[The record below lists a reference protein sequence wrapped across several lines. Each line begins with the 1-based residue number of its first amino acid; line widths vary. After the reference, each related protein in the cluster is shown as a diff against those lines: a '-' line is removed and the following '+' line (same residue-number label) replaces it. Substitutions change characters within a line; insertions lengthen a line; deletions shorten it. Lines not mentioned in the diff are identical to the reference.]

1 MPRKKSASQRKYSR
15 AAGQEVHKE
24 MHKFERGTAKSGR
37 GHTPVKSRAQ
47 AIAIGLSEARKKGE
61 KAPKAAASKKGSS
74 SSSGHTSTSGRK
86 SRSKKASTAKKSTVT
101 QRSSSRNSHVR
112 RARYSGY

>member
-1 MPRKKSASQRKYSR
+1 MPRKKSASQRKYSQ
-15 AAGQEVHKE
+15 AAGQEVKKE
-24 MHKFERGTAKSGR
+24 MHKFKQGTAQSGK
-37 GHTPVKSRAQ
+37 GHTPVKNRAQ

-61 KAPKAAASKKGSS
+61 KAPAAPSKKGASSRSQSTSS
-74 SSSGHTSTSGRK
+74 SRRSPAKKK
-86 SRSKKASTAKKSTVT
+86 SASRKSTVT

>member
-1 MPRKKSASQRKYSR
+1 MPRKKSASQRKYSK

-24 MHKFERGTAKSGR
+24 MHKFKQGTAHSGK
-37 GHTPVKSRAQ
+37 GHAPIKSREQ
-47 AIAIGLSEARKKGE
+47 AIAIGLSKARKKGE
-61 KAPKAAASKKGSS
+61 KAPKAASKKGAS
-74 SSSGHTSTSGRK
+74 SSSGHASTSGRK
-86 SRSKKASTAKKSTVT
+86 SHNKKASTAKKSTVT